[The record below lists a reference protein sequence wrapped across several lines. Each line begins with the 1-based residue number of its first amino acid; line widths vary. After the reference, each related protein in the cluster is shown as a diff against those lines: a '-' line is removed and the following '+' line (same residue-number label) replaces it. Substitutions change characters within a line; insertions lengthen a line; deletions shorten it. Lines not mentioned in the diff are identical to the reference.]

1 MRCRSPFRRSFGTVL
16 LAALLVAC
24 NITGP
29 QQFPAPTRVVAPQLL
44 EPTEAPAVADLP
56 APPMLARGL
65 HEREI
70 GAYDEA
76 ANDFHALVNSYPQA
90 AEARAGHY
98 YLAESFA
105 LRGRWASAA
114 DALRALL
121 AEGTQDDYT
130 ARALFWLARSHEEA
144 GNWDAA
150 VHVYAQY
157 RALHTP
163 LELYA
168 TLRQAAQQQANGQTA
183 DAAASY
189 ELVARS
195 DLARGERAG
204 AHEKAIALERQLGR
218 NDKALELYTHLLS
231 FVEQSSYRA
240 RILDEAAT
248 LARAQQA
255 SAQAHTWDSE
265 LITQFPESSAALAAV
280 VRIQTD
286 RPSMPAGALAHVYE
300 THEQFETALPL
311 LDAAIVAASGSDA
324 RELQRRRALALRAV
338 GDFDAALAALAA
350 ISAPDP
356 NDDTGRQAQ
365 LDWAQTCGQHGKT
378 QAATDA
384 YRAFAQAYPDDKR
397 APEALERT
405 ATLLE
410 RQGDRE
416 GAMAERLALG
426 TRYPANEQAQDAL
439 DLAAWYFFRTNRPT
453 AAQSA
458 WESLSTSTSGAVS
471 ARAAFW
477 AARATDV
484 AGATAA
490 ADTLIAR
497 AQQQAPDSY
506 YGLRAAELQNTVV
519 TASALLTATTTAA
532 QWGAAE
538 DWLAAW
544 NTLPVAAQRNPAA
557 IRDNTAVARALA
569 LADVGLFDDA
579 VAEWNEARAQW
590 KTDPFKLYAVARLA
604 SENGV
609 PYIGLKAA
617 EDLVALAPENAPP
630 QPVAIQRLRYPT
642 PYPDLVVAQARTFGL
657 DPRALYAMLR
667 QESLFDPR
675 ARSGAG
681 ARGLAQ
687 VMPATA
693 QGIAADLQ
701 VEFSESD
708 LERPL
713 ISVRFGAFY
722 LSRQLELMNRSL
734 PGALAAYNGGYG
746 NATRWANGSTIA
758 DQDMFVEMIDFPET
772 ASYVKLVYSYYGA
785 YRGLYA
791 DTQGQ
796 NE

>member
-1 MRCRSPFRRSFGTVL
+1 MRCRSYVQRPFGSAL

-24 NITGP
+24 TMTGP
-29 QQFPAPTRVVAPQLL
+29 QQLPAPTRVDTPRAAA
-44 EPTEAPAVADLP
+44 PTEAPAVADLP

-76 ANDFHALVNSYPQA
+76 ANDFYALVNSYPQA
-90 AEARAGHY
+90 SEARPARY

-114 DALRALL
+114 DALRAFL
-121 AEGTQDDYT
+121 AENTQDDYT
-130 ARALFWLARSHEEA
+130 TRALFWLARSHEEA
-144 GNWDAA
+144 GNWDEAA
-150 VHVYAQY
+150 HVYAQY

-168 TLRQAAQQQANGQTA
+168 TLREAAQQQANGQSA
-183 DAAASY
+183 DAAANY

-218 NDKALELYTHLLS
+218 NDKALELYTHLLGS
-231 FVEQSSYRA
+231 VEQSSYRA

-248 LARAQQA
+248 LARAQHAQ
-255 SAQAHTWDSE
+255 AQAHTWDSE
-265 LITQFPESSAALAAV
+265 LITHYPESSAALAAV
-280 VRIQTD
+280 TRIQAD
-286 RPSMPAGALAHVYE
+286 QPGLPAGTLAHVYE
-300 THEQFETALPL
+300 AHEQFETALPL
-311 LDAAIVAASGSDA
+311 LDVAIAAASNGDA
-324 RELQRRRALALRAV
+324 RELQRRRALALRAG
-338 GDFDAALAALAA
+338 GDLDATLAALAA
-350 ISAPDP
+350 ISAADP

-365 LDWAQTCGQHGKT
+365 LDWAQTRGQQGET
-378 QAATDA
+378 QAAIDA
-384 YRAFAQAYPDDKR
+384 YRAFGQTYPDDKR
-397 APEALERT
+397 APEALGRA

-410 RQGDRE
+410 RQGDQE
-416 GAMAERLALG
+416 GAIAERLALG
-426 TRYPANEQAQDAL
+426 TRYPSNEQAQDAL
-439 DLAAWYFFRTNRPT
+439 DLAAWHFFRTNRPA

-458 WESLSTSTSGAVS
+458 WDLLSTSTTGAVS

-477 AARATDV
+477 AARAADA
-484 AGATAA
+484 AGANAA
-490 ADTLIAR
+490 APTLIAR
-497 AQQQAPDSY
+497 ARQQAPNSY
-506 YGLRAAELQNTVV
+506 YGLRAAELQNTTI
-519 TASALLTATTTAA
+519 TASAPLTATTTVA
-532 QWGAAE
+532 QWNAAE
-538 DWLAAW
+538 NWIAAW
-544 NTLPVAAQRNPAA
+544 DKSPASPQRSSAA

-604 SENGV
+604 SENGM

-617 EDLVALAPENAPP
+617 EDLVALAPNNAPP

-642 PYPDLVVAQARTFGL
+642 PYPDLIMAQARAFGL

-667 QESLFDPR
+667 QESLFDPH
-675 ARSGAG
+675 AASGAG

-687 VMPATA
+687 IMPTTA

-701 VEFSESD
+701 VEFSEND

-722 LSRQLELMNRSL
+722 LSRQLKLMSGNL

-746 NATRWANGSTIA
+746 NATRWANGNLVA
-758 DQDMFVEMIDFPET
+758 DQDMFVETIDFPET
-772 ASYVKLVYSYYGA
+772 AGYVKLVYSYYGA
-785 YRGLYA
+785 YRSLYTDA
-791 DTQGQ
+791 QG
-796 NE
+796 

>member
-1 MRCRSPFRRSFGTVL
+1 MRCLSYVHKPFGAVL
-16 LAALLVAC
+16 LATLLGAC

-29 QQFPAPTRVVAPQLL
+29 QQPPTSTHVVVPQAA
-44 EPTEAPAVADLP
+44 EPTEAPAVADQP
-56 APPMLARGL
+56 APFMLARGL

-76 ANDFHALVNSYPQA
+76 AHDFHALVNSYPQA
-90 AEARAGHY
+90 AEARVGRY

-114 DALRALL
+114 DALQAFL
-121 AEGTQDDYT
+121 AGNTQDDYT

-144 GNWDAA
+144 GNWDEAI
-150 VHVYAQY
+150 HVYDQY

-168 TLRQAAQQQANGQTA
+168 TLRQAAQQQANGQIA

-204 AHEKAIALERQLGR
+204 AHEKAIALYRQLGR
-218 NDKALELYTHLLS
+218 TDKALELYTHLLG

-255 SAQAHTWDSE
+255 NAQAHTWDSE
-265 LITQFPESSAALAAV
+265 LITQFAESSAALAAV
-280 VRIQTD
+280 ARTQTD
-286 RPSMPAGALAHVYE
+286 QPGMPAGTVAHVYE
-300 THEQFETALPL
+300 IHEQFATALPL
-311 LDAAIVAASGSDA
+311 LDAAIMTASATDA
-324 RELQRRRALALRAV
+324 PELRRRRALALRAA
-338 GDFDAALAALAA
+338 GDFDTALAALAVIGA
-350 ISAPDP
+350 ADPDG
-356 NDDTGRQAQ
+356 DTGRQAQ
-365 LDWAQTCGQHGKT
+365 LDWAQTRGQRGET
-378 QAATDA
+378 QAAIDA

-397 APEALERT
+397 AAEALERT

-416 GAMAERLALG
+416 GAIAERLALG
-426 TRYPANEQAQDAL
+426 TRYPSNEQAQDAL
-439 DLAAWYFFRTNRPT
+439 DLAAWHFFRTDRLT

-458 WESLSTSTSGAVS
+458 WELLSSNTNGAIS

-477 AARATDV
+477 AARAAEAT
-484 AGATAA
+484 GANAA
-490 ADTLIAR
+490 APALLAR
-497 AQQQAPDSY
+497 AQQLAPDSY
-506 YGLRAAELQNTVV
+506 YGLRAAELRNTTVA
-519 TASALLTATTTAA
+519 ASTPLTATTTQV
-532 QWGAAE
+532 QWDAAE
-538 DWLAAW
+538 DWIAVW
-544 NTLPVAAQRNPAA
+544 DRSPVAQHNPAT
-557 IRDNTAVARALA
+557 IRDNTAVVRALA

-604 SENGV
+604 SENGM

-617 EDLVALAPENAPP
+617 EDLVALAPNNAPP
-630 QPVAIQRLRYPT
+630 QPLAIKRLRYPT
-642 PYPDLVVAQARTFGL
+642 PYPDLIVAQARAFGL

-667 QESLFDPR
+667 QESLFDPH
-675 ARSGAG
+675 AASGAG

-687 VMPATA
+687 IMPATA

-701 VEFSESD
+701 VASFSEND

-722 LSRQLELMNRSL
+722 LSRQLELMNGSL

-758 DQDMFVEMIDFPET
+758 DQDMFVETIDFPET
-772 ASYVKLVYSYYGA
+772 AGYVKLVYSYYGV
-785 YRGLYA
+785 YRSLYA
-791 DTQGQ
+791 DA
-796 NE
+796 